1 MRYKFLTAFF
11 CLMSNISSGQD
22 TIPKPGMLNFFL
34 DCDRCDFNYIRDEL
48 PFVAFVREPLMA
60 DVHILVS
67 LSQTASGGRKYFL
80 SFIGLNSLKGTNY
93 EYEVITAQSYTD
105 DAIRSALVK
114 GLKTGLL
121 QYYAKTPFFEDL
133 NIEISESGNRKAD
146 ALVVDRWDNW
156 VFNVSAGAYLEKE
169 ASQNESR
176 WDSEI
181 RARRITDLW
190 KTSFEAEY
198 ATDREIFYD
207 DGAEIEDRQNTKAF
221 QGSLIRSLTG
231 KWSAGIFTSY
241 SSMTYLNIKNNYQAG
256 LGIQYNFFPWIE
268 CNRRVFSVGYLAGMD
283 ISDYIDETIY
293 DKMKESHLAEML
305 LIELDLVQPW
315 GEIQLGVQGRH
326 YFHDFSKSRLTME
339 ADLSVRLTR
348 NLSVYCDVRS
358 QIIHDQLYLPKG
370 DASLEDILLR
380 RRKLA
385 TTYEIRGRFGVR
397 FTFGS
402 IYNNIVNERFDNMR

>member
-1 MRYKFLTAFF
+1 
-11 CLMSNISSGQD
+11 
-22 TIPKPGMLNFFL
+22 
-34 DCDRCDFNYIRDEL
+34 
-48 PFVAFVREPLMA
+48 
-60 DVHILVS
+60 
-67 LSQTASGGRKYFL
+67 
-80 SFIGLNSLKGTNY
+80 
-93 EYEVITAQSYTD
+93 
-105 DAIRSALVK
+105 
-114 GLKTGLL
+114 
-121 QYYAKTPFFEDL
+121 
-133 NIEISESGNRKAD
+133 
-146 ALVVDRWDNW
+146 

-176 WDSEI
+176 WNSEI
-181 RARRITDLW
+181 RARKITELW
-190 KTSFEAEY
+190 KTSFEAGY

-231 KWSAGIFTSY
+231 KWSAGLFTGY
-241 SSMTYLNIKNNYQAG
+241 SSMTYLNIRNNYQAG
-256 LGIQYNFFPWIE
+256 LGIQYNFYPWSE

-283 ISDYIDETIY
+283 IYDYIDETIY

-326 YFHDFSKSRLTME
+326 YFHDFTKSRLTME
-339 ADLSVRLTR
+339 ADFSVRLTR

-385 TTYEIRGRFGVR
+385 TTYEIRGRFGFR

-402 IYNNIVNERFDNMR
+402 IFNNIVNERFDNMR